1 VSTETDVAR
10 RAVEAARQS
19 LATSASVTSN
29 SLTSGELLALTRAGY
44 QPAGLIS
51 GTSVAT
57 IVTGWAAQGGDGE
70 IDSLTSGMT
79 TARNSAVERL
89 IAAAHALGAVGVVD
103 VRPRLTW
110 RGHRRSHSLELTLVG
125 TAVTGKGAHPTA
137 ATDLPA
143 CFVATMDAVAVSRL
157 AWSGWQPVGV
167 VIGVSVFGFA
177 RRRVSV
183 LAHSSWHGGEAPHQ
197 TEALYG
203 AREAAM
209 DRLYTDA
216 RALDADGVLGM
227 SLQQDAHIW
236 GRRAVEIS
244 VIGTAVVRT
253 QGDEQIRIPE
263 LAFSLADPKAELR
276 TDLR

>member
-1 VSTETDVAR
+1 MRTEHDVAR
-10 RAVEAARQS
+10 RAVEAARQTAAAS
-19 LATSASVTSN
+19 GDVTSASLVSA
-29 SLTSGELLALTRAGY
+29 ELLALTRAGY

-51 GTSVAT
+51 GTSVTT
-57 IVTGWAAQGGDGE
+57 IVTAWAAQGRGGE
-70 IDSLTSGMT
+70 IVSLTTGMT

-89 IAAAHALGAVGVVD
+89 IAAAHTLGAVGVVD

-125 TAVTGKGAHPTA
+125 TAVTGKGVHPTA
-137 ATDLPA
+137 VSDLPA
-143 CFVATMDAVAVSRL
+143 CFVAAMDAVAVSRL

-167 VIGVSVFGFA
+167 AIGVSVFGFP

-183 LAHSSWHGGEAPHQ
+183 LARSSLRGGEALHQ

-209 DRLYTDA
+209 DRLYADA
-216 RALDADGVLGM
+216 RALGGDGVLGM
-227 SLQQDAHIW
+227 SLQQDAHVW

-244 VIGTAVVRT
+244 VLGTAVVRT

-263 LAFSLADPKAELR
+263 LAFSLADPKAEFR

>member
-1 VSTETDVAR
+1 MKTENDVAR
-10 RAVEAARQS
+10 RAVEAARQTVAASGPVHSGS
-19 LATSASVTSN
+19 LN
-29 SLTSGELLALTRAGY
+29 SGELLALTRAGY

-51 GTSVAT
+51 GTSVTT
-57 IVTGWAAQGGDGE
+57 IVTPWAARGRSGE
-70 IDSLTSGMT
+70 IESLTTGMT

-89 IAAAHALGAVGVVD
+89 IAAARALGAVGVVD

-137 ATDLPA
+137 TADLPP

-157 AWSGWQPVGV
+157 AWSGWRPVGV
-167 VIGVSVFGFA
+167 VIGVSVFGFP

-183 LAHSSWHGGEAPHQ
+183 LARSNWRGGEALHQ

-209 DRLYTDA
+209 IRVDADA
-216 RALDADGVLGM
+216 RSLGADGVLGM
-227 SLQQDAHIW
+227 SLQQDAHVW

-253 QGDEQIRIPE
+253 HADEQIRIPE
-263 LAFSLADPKAELR
+263 LAFSLADPVTELR